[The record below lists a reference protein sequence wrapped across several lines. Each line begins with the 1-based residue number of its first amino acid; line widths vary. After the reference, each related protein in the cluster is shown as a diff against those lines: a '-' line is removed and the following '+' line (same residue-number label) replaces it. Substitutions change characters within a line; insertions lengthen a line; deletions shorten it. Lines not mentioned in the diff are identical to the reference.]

1 MKLTTKGRY
10 AVMALTALAS
20 RNAVAPVPL
29 ADIAERQDI
38 SLSYLEQIFARL
50 RRGGLV
56 SSVRGPGGGYMI
68 ARPADHIVVADIV
81 RAVEEG
87 GVEAGVRAES
97 AQQLESD
104 RNRFGRDSA
113 CPTKALWH
121 ALDAEV
127 EAFLDGITLA
137 DVIKG
142 RVGVPEG
149 ARREMTSASE

>member
-20 RNAVAPVPL
+20 RNAVSPVPL

-56 SSVRGPGGGYMI
+56 TSVRGPGGGYMI
-68 ARPADHIVVADIV
+68 ARRADHIVVADIV
-81 RAVEEG
+81 RAVEEDG
-87 GVEAGVRAES
+87 GES
-97 AQQLESD
+97 ARGPLVQEPRLT
-104 RNRFGRDSA
+104 RNRFGRESA

-137 DVIKG
+137 DVIEG
-142 RVGVPEG
+142 RLHVPGG
-149 ARREMTSASE
+149 ARREMTSVPE